1 MGTLSLFLFIL
12 IEEENVPMESEGLPV
27 ALVFPNRDTS
37 IEILRAAYRQALV
50 EVGHSPDFHIY
61 DLDSSFLVRKQ
72 NLAAG
77 RFLLKL
83 YWFYLMQEDLARR
96 IFVCDF
102 LEKGRHYHFWWFDF
116 CTTDQFCQTKS
127 EVYRSL
133 HTILNF

>member
-1 MGTLSLFLFIL
+1 
-12 IEEENVPMESEGLPV
+12 MESEGLPV
-27 ALVFPNRDTS
+27 ALIFPDRESS

-83 YWFYLMQEDLARR
+83 YWFYLLQDDLSRR
-96 IFVCDF
+96 VFVSDF
-102 LEKGRHYHFWWFDF
+102 LEKGRHYPFWWFEY
-116 CTTDQFCQTKS
+116 CKGEEWNQTRNQL
-127 EVYRSL
+127 YHSL